1 MGAEEIQGRAEVTAA
16 LLRAGFVELVFH
28 CPECGLGGTSLARPE
43 ALADRTCLVCGAP
56 TVVTVLSRFSRGQ
69 EGGDHAHP

>member
-1 MGAEEIQGRAEVTAA
+1 MDAREPAPGAADATDA

-43 ALADRTCLVCGAP
+43 ALIGRQCLDCGAP
-56 TVVTVLSRFSRGQ
+56 SVMTVLDRFSRG
-69 EGGDHAHP
+69 